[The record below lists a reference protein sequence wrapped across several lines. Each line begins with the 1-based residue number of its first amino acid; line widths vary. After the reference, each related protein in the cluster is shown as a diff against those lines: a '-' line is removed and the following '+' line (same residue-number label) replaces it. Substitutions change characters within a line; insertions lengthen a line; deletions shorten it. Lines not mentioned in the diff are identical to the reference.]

1 MKCITCKVHAGAC
14 LLFISILVSACS
26 SKANKEENKVGKFQ
40 VTNPVLS
47 DTTYTKEYVAEIQS
61 VQNVEIRTRIKG
73 IIEQVHVD
81 EGQAVRKGQ
90 TLFTISSRGYQQELQ
105 KAKAVRKTALT
116 ELKSAEIELDNAQ
129 NLLDKKI
136 IGKPEYDLALAKVET
151 LKAKIEEAQTD
162 EAQATLNLSYAEIK
176 APFDGII
183 NRIPHKTGSLI
194 EEETLLTTLSN
205 NREVFAYFNVSEKDY
220 LDYAASKG
228 KGLPA
233 AQAGNS
239 KEVSLVLANGTMY
252 NYNGIIETTESE
264 FDKSTG
270 NIAFRAKFPNP
281 ENLLK
286 HGGSGKVLVKTEL
299 KNAMLIP
306 QKSTFEIQGNIYVF
320 VVTADSTVQQRQITP
335 TARLSQ
341 LYVIEP
347 ALQTSDRIIYEGIQK
362 VKDGDKV
369 QTETVSFSKISNAK
383 N

>member
-1 MKCITCKVHAGAC
+1 M
-14 LLFISILVSACS
+14 
-26 SKANKEENKVGKFQ
+26 
-40 VTNPVLS
+40 
-47 DTTYTKEYVAEIQS
+47 
-61 VQNVEIRTRIKG
+61 
-73 IIEQVHVD
+73 
-81 EGQAVRKGQ
+81 
-90 TLFTISSRGYQQELQ
+90 
-105 KAKAVRKTALT
+105 
-116 ELKSAEIELDNAQ
+116 
-129 NLLDKKI
+129 LDKKI

-151 LKAKIEEAQTD
+151 LKAKIEEAQSD
-162 EAQATLNLSYAEIK
+162 EAQANLNLSYAEIK

-205 NREVFAYFNVSEKDY
+205 NREVYVYFNVSEKDY
-220 LDYAASKG
+220 LDYASSKG
-228 KGLPA
+228 E
-233 AQAGNS
+233 GNS
-239 KEVSLVLANGTMY
+239 KEVSLVLANGAMY

-299 KNAMLIP
+299 KNAILIP

-320 VVTADSTVQQRQITP
+320 VVNADSTVQQRQIKP

-369 QTETVSFSKISNAK
+369 QTETVSFSKISNSK

>member
-1 MKCITCKVHAGAC
+1 MKCIKCKVQAWAC

-26 SKANKEENKVGKFQ
+26 SKANKDENKDEKFQ
-40 VTNPVLS
+40 VTSPVLS

-73 IIEQVHVD
+73 IIEKVHVD

-90 TLFTISSRGYQQELQ
+90 TLFTISSRGYQQELL
-105 KAKAVRKTALT
+105 KAKAVKKTALT
-116 ELKSAEIELDNAQ
+116 ELKSAEIELENAQ
-129 NLLDKKI
+129 KLLDKKI

-151 LKAKIEEAQTD
+151 LKAKIEEAQSD
-162 EAQATLNLSYAEIK
+162 EAQANLNLSYAEIK

-205 NREVFAYFNVSEKDY
+205 NREVYVYFNVSEKDY
-220 LDYAASKG
+220 LDYASSKG
-228 KGLPA
+228 E
-233 AQAGNS
+233 GNS
-239 KEVSLVLANGTMY
+239 KEVSLVLANGAMY

-299 KNAMLIP
+299 KNAILIP

-320 VVTADSTVQQRQITP
+320 VVNADSTVQQRQIKP

-369 QTETVSFSKISNAK
+369 QTETVSFSKISNSK

>member
-1 MKCITCKVHAGAC
+1 MKCIKCKVHGWAC

-26 SKANKEENKVGKFQ
+26 SKAKKDENKDEKFQ

-61 VQNVEIRTRIKG
+61 VQNVEIRTRING
-73 IIEQVHVD
+73 IIEKVHVD

-90 TLFTISSRGYQQELQ
+90 TLFTISSRGYQQELL
-105 KAKAVRKTALT
+105 KAKAVKKTALT
-116 ELKSAEIELDNAQ
+116 ELKSAEIELENAQ
-129 NLLDKKI
+129 KLLDKKI

-151 LKAKIEEAQTD
+151 LKAKIEEAQSD
-162 EAQATLNLSYAEIK
+162 EAQANLNLSYAEIK

-220 LDYAASKG
+220 LDYASSKG
-228 KGLPA
+228 K
-233 AQAGNS
+233 GNS
-239 KEVSLVLANGTMY
+239 KEVSLVLANGAMY

-281 ENLLK
+281 ENFLK

-320 VVTADSTVQQRQITP
+320 VVNADSTVQQRQIKP

-369 QTETVSFSKISNAK
+369 QTETVSFSKISNSK